1 MQELGL
7 SQQQQ
12 MRLRLN
18 PKQVSFGR
26 VLEMS
31 APEFE
36 DEVRRAID
44 ENPALEEVQSPE
56 AELRADDEGNEF
68 NESAEDLQR
77 ADFANDD
84 DIPSY
89 RLNSPSDPN
98 YE

>member
-18 PKQVSFGR
+18 PKQVRFGR

-44 ENPALEEVQSPE
+44 ENPA
-56 AELRADDEGNEF
+56 
-68 NESAEDLQR
+68 
-77 ADFANDD
+77 
-84 DIPSY
+84 
-89 RLNSPSDPN
+89 
-98 YE
+98 